1 MQNSIQTVRDLN
13 LFVAKQDLR
22 TPREIIKSL
31 SGSQVIVSH
40 SVARLIA
47 KAFAA

>member
-13 LFVAKQDLR
+13 IFAAKQGAR

-40 SVARLIA
+40 QVARLIA
-47 KAFAA
+47 KAFAS